1 MVKRKNKLNLRTAKQ
16 LAQHML
22 VSTLLV
28 RAVGEEIE
36 KRGLTPNKQFMSL
49 QEINSA
55 ERKLN
60 GMLPQ
65 LGISFATSDTSYP
78 YSVRWEASFPF
89 ILATPT
95 MVQQAT
101 DQAKALTEEFYLSMT
116 KPDEAPVAG

>member
-1 MVKRKNKLNLRTAKQ
+1 
-16 LAQHML
+16 ML